1 VDRMFVEYLASIDW
15 IGAVIVA
22 VVVIAIGLVV
32 LRFGLAVSSEVGA
45 MLPGARDA
53 ASRRI
58 LDART
63 DMPIGDWVCSVCRS
77 VNTETATRCYR
88 GCGARDEIARP
99 TAEEAVS
106 DAGGEIEPPG

>member
-1 VDRMFVEYLASIDW
+1 MDRTFVEYLASIDW
-15 IGAVIVA
+15 IGAVVVA
-22 VVVIAIGLVV
+22 IVVIAIGLVV
-32 LRFGLAVSSEVGA
+32 LRFGLAATSEVGT

-88 GCGARDEIARP
+88 GCGSREEVARP
-99 TAEEAVS
+99 TPVEAVP
-106 DAGGEIEPPG
+106 DADGTIEPPG